1 MFLPTRL
8 AYRYDKTFIHIIFIY
23 LISIKEVDIIIFTSN
38 KSARLFQYSSFLF
51 YLLPCYSKFQPEHYV
66 IMNEV
71 LITELCF
78 EQIHFRVHLS

>member
-38 KSARLFQYSSFLF
+38 KS
-51 YLLPCYSKFQPEHYV
+51 
-66 IMNEV
+66 V
-71 LITELCF
+71 LGHRYI
-78 EQIHFRVHLS
+78 